1 MSRISA
7 TEFPASTGNVH
18 PTALVSSG
26 AKIGKGVSIG
36 PYCVIGDDVVL
47 GDDVQL
53 KSHVVLE
60 GNTQIHDGCVI
71 HPFAII
77 GSVPQDLKYQGE
89 ASSVIIG
96 SGTVIRE
103 HVTIHAGTIQGGMV
117 TQVGRDCL
125 LMVGVHIAH
134 DCTVGDRVIMA
145 NNATLAGHVTVGEGA
160 VLGGMC
166 GVHQWVS
173 IGCYA
178 MIGFSSRCVFDVIPY
193 GVVSSDDACLKGL
206 NWVGIK
212 RLDAT
217 REERKAMKTAY
228 QRLFKDGVT
237 VEVAAEQLL
246 AEAEPDSMVYQ
257 MVSFIMTERKRGL
270 CFIYSDR

>member
-1 MSRISA
+1 MTRISA
-7 TEFPASTGNVH
+7 TAYQASTGNVH
-18 PTALVSSG
+18 PTALVSSR
-26 AKIGKGVSIG
+26 AKIGKGVSVG

-53 KSHVVLE
+53 KSHVVIE
-60 GNTQIHDGCVI
+60 GNTQIHDRCVI
-71 HPFAII
+71 HPFAVI

-117 TQVGRDCL
+117 TQIGRDCL

-134 DCTVGDRVIMA
+134 DCRVGNHVVMA
-145 NNATLAGHVTVGEGA
+145 NNATLAGHVTVGDGA
-160 VLGGMC
+160 VLGGLC

-212 RLDAT
+212 RLDVT
-217 REERKAMKTAY
+217 TEERKAMKTAY

-237 VEVAAEQLL
+237 VEVAAKKLL
-246 AEAEPDSMVYQ
+246 AEVEPDSKVHQ
-257 MVSFIMTERKRGL
+257 MVSFIMAERKRGL
-270 CFIYSDR
+270 CLVHVD